1 MPDSQQYVLPTYA
14 RFPITLTKGEGSFV
28 WDSEGHKYLDFCSG
42 IAVCSLG
49 HAHPELVAAISAQA
63 AELIHCSN
71 LYHIPKQQQLA
82 KLIVTR
88 CVQQPGQVFFSN
100 SGAEANEGLIK
111 SARRYGHKRPAADGQ
126 ARTHIISFS
135 YSFHGRTMGSL
146 SATGQDKIK
155 HGFTPQLEGFSHV
168 EFNNIEAV
176 KAAITP
182 HTVAIMLEV
191 IQAEGGVNVA
201 KSEFLCEL
209 QKLAKQHDLL
219 LLVDEVQTGFGRM
232 GNIMGYKA
240 ICPELRVDGISWAKG
255 MGGGV
260 PIGAFY
266 LAESSNAGHE
276 LSSIMDAGSHGS
288 TYGGN
293 PLVCAASL
301 AVINTILQQNLAQNA
316 ASLGDYLQQNLQND
330 MPSGINE
337 IRGMGLLIGLGL
349 NTEHPLFAEH
359 REAPAPYLVG
369 LLQKQGLLAVAAGPF
384 TLRLL
389 PPLNVT
395 REQIDMALC
404 IIKKLLA

>member
-1 MPDSQQYVLPTYA
+1 MPDSYKYILPTYA
-14 RFPITLTKGEGSFV
+14 RFPVTLTKGQGSFV
-28 WDSEGHKYLDFCSG
+28 WDSEGRKYLDFCTG

-49 HAHPELVAAISAQA
+49 HAHPDLVEAISTQA

-71 LYHIPKQQQLA
+71 LYNIPKQQQLA

-88 CVQQPGQVFFSN
+88 CVQQPGQVFFAN

-111 SARRYGHKRPAADGQ
+111 SARRYGHQHPAADGQ
-126 ARTHIISFS
+126 PRTHIISFG

-155 HGFTPQLEGFSHV
+155 HGFTPQLSGFSHV

-182 HTVAIMLEV
+182 HTVAIMLEA

-201 KSEFLCEL
+201 KREFLCEL
-209 QKLAKQHDLL
+209 QQLAKQHDLL
-219 LLVDEVQTGFGRM
+219 LLLDEVQTGFGRM
-232 GNIMGYKA
+232 GNIMGYRA
-240 ICPELRVDGISWAKG
+240 VCPDLQADGISWAKG

-266 LAESSNAGHE
+266 LAEKSNGGHE

-301 AVINTILQQNLAQNA
+301 AVINTILEQELVQNA
-316 ASLGDYLQQNLQND
+316 AE
-330 MPSGINE
+330 SGNYVREQLLEDLPQGITE
-337 IRGMGLLIGLGL
+337 VRGAGLLIGLGL
-349 NTEHPLFAEH
+349 NTEHPLFENH

-369 LLQKQGLLAVAAGPF
+369 LLQQQGLLTVAAGPF